1 MAYSLYTAMLIT
13 FIFLVL
19 LLLSVLT
26 FTILTVIRKSEFED
40 GVLVTPLKEEGS
52 QEEQPR

>member
-1 MAYSLYTAMLIT
+1 MHTAMMIT

-26 FTILTVIRKSEFED
+26 FTILTAIRKGEFEEA
-40 GVLVTPLKEEGS
+40 LVSTIKDEGP
-52 QEEQPR
+52 QKEQPR

>member
-1 MAYSLYTAMLIT
+1 MAFVLHVAMMIT

-26 FTILTVIRKSEFED
+26 FTILSIIRKVEFEEA
-40 GVLVTPLKEEGS
+40 LVTPVKEKS
-52 QEEQPR
+52 PQEEQTR

>member
-1 MAYSLYTAMLIT
+1 MYMAMMIT

-26 FTILTVIRKSEFED
+26 FTILTAIRRVEFEEA
-40 GVLVTPLKEEGS
+40 LVTPVKDEGP

>member
-1 MAYSLYTAMLIT
+1 MYMAMMIT

-26 FTILTVIRKSEFED
+26 FAILSAIRKVEFEEALASP
-40 GVLVTPLKEEGS
+40 GKEEGS
-52 QEEQPR
+52 PEEQPR

>member
-1 MAYSLYTAMLIT
+1 MHTAMMIT

-26 FTILTVIRKSEFED
+26 FTILTAIRKVEFEEA
-40 GVLVTPLKEEGS
+40 LATPVKDEGPH
-52 QEEQPR
+52 EEQPR

>member
-1 MAYSLYTAMLIT
+1 MAMMIT

-26 FTILTVIRKSEFED
+26 FTILTAIRQVEFEEA
-40 GVLVTPLKEEGS
+40 LATPGKDENP

>member
-1 MAYSLYTAMLIT
+1 MYTAMMIT

-19 LLLSVLT
+19 LILSVLT
-26 FTILTVIRKSEFED
+26 FTILTAIRKAEFEE
-40 GVLVTPLKEEGS
+40 GLVVSPLKEEGS

>member
-1 MAYSLYTAMLIT
+1 MMIT

-26 FTILTVIRKSEFED
+26 FTILTVIRKTEFEE
-40 GVLVTPLKEEGS
+40 GIVVSPLKEEGS

>member
-1 MAYSLYTAMLIT
+1 MYTAMMIT

-26 FTILTVIRKSEFED
+26 FTILTAIRKGEFEEA
-40 GVLVTPLKEEGS
+40 LVSPLKDEGPK
-52 QEEQPR
+52 EEQPR

>member
-1 MAYSLYTAMLIT
+1 MYMAMMIT

-26 FTILTVIRKSEFED
+26 FTILSAIRKGDFED
-40 GVLVTPLKEEGS
+40 ALVPAVKEEGP

>member
-1 MAYSLYTAMLIT
+1 MYMAMMIT

-26 FTILTVIRKSEFED
+26 FTILSAIRKVEFEE
-40 GVLVTPLKEEGS
+40 VLVPAGKEEGP